1 MIPVLCDFSK
11 EKISQ
16 PGVYIHRSLL
26 PFKWLYLII
35 LYIWI
40 IRTLLVSF
48 NPNQR
53 DMKTLFTLIVLLTSF
68 VLNAQERGD
77 NTIIIPNFP
86 KERIDDLEMHILSN
100 FYQFQNMDKDNIRFM
115 THPKPIEGSIYA
127 YDLQLTIIGMLIGDD
142 LVMYGTYSFNT
153 GSDSYSGRADFQ
165 RRKLVG
171 RRMAFDELDKVAKGF
186 GLPIRY
192 EKRD

>member
-1 MIPVLCDFSK
+1 
-11 EKISQ
+11 
-16 PGVYIHRSLL
+16 
-26 PFKWLYLII
+26 
-35 LYIWI
+35 
-40 IRTLLVSF
+40 
-48 NPNQR
+48 
-53 DMKTLFTLIVLLTSF
+53 
-68 VLNAQERGD
+68 
-77 NTIIIPNFP
+77 
-86 KERIDDLEMHILSN
+86 
-100 FYQFQNMDKDNIRFM
+100 
-115 THPKPIEGSIYA
+115 
-127 YDLQLTIIGMLIGDD
+127 MLIGDD